1 MEINRLQ
8 QKAFS
13 KYNRRLKLNTIAII
27 DYGMSNLS
35 SVVKAVKHV
44 APNDN
49 VIITSNS
56 NEINNADKIIFPGQ
70 GAAKKCMESIYDKR
84 LDSVIRKS
92 SQEKPF
98 LGICMGMQVLMDYSD
113 ENQGTN
119 CLSII
124 EGKVEKFKTKS
135 NIKIKIPHMGWNKII
150 KKSDHPIWY
159 KIDSESYFYF
169 VHSYFISPTD
179 KSSVIGETK
188 YGDIFSSVIAKENII
203 AIQGHPEK
211 SSYTGLQFLKNFIET
226 KY

>member
-70 GAAKKCMESIYDKR
+70 GAAKRCMESIYDKR
-84 LDSVIRKS
+84 LDSVIRKN

-124 EGKVEKFKTKS
+124 EGKGMV
-135 NIKIKIPHMGWNKII
+135 
-150 KKSDHPIWY
+150 
-159 KIDSESYFYF
+159 
-169 VHSYFISPTD
+169 
-179 KSSVIGETK
+179 
-188 YGDIFSSVIAKENII
+188 
-203 AIQGHPEK
+203 
-211 SSYTGLQFLKNFIET
+211 YTYI
-226 KY
+226 YIYV

>member
-1 MEINRLQ
+1 M
-8 QKAFS
+8 
-13 KYNRRLKLNTIAII
+13 NTIAII

-84 LDSVIRKS
+84 LESVIRKS

-159 KIDSESYFYF
+159 KIDSESYLYF
-169 VHSYFISPTD
+169 VHSYFINPAD
-179 KSSVIGETK
+179 KSIVIGETK

-203 AIQGHPEK
+203 AI
-211 SSYTGLQFLKNFIET
+211 
-226 KY
+226 